1 MLLMTI
7 IIGTVL
13 LVGFILMST
22 EQLTH
27 LNRAAVSMFC
37 GVIVCLLYM
46 LQASDYIELMHPEEF
61 QNFLAGDESNT
72 TYVKEFIANNI
83 LIKYITEAC
92 AVILFL
98 IATNTTVEVMHNNG
112 VFDPLVR
119 WLRMRNSRRFLWI
132 VSLLTAFISFNI
144 DNLTTVV
151 LMMALV
157 NSIVRSQTQRIIYAC
172 TILVSAS
179 LGGCCSV
186 IGDMTSLTLW
196 TRGVVTPTALFSGLI
211 PACLASLCVFNILM
225 GTMLKGRVEVVSMLN
240 NYDGDDST
248 LSSWQKAVM
257 LVLGIVG
264 IWFIPT
270 FHYITKLPPFIGAL
284 CVMSLI
290 WLVEGLFNIKR
301 NLISVFVQ
309 RHYFRN
315 TEFIGMRMILYFLGV
330 CLSVGVM
337 TECGLLSSVG
347 EWLESHINNV
357 YVYGSI
363 TATLSC
369 VVDNV
374 PVVLMGL
381 NMFPLDTIENSTSVF
396 VQNGIYW
403 QLLLYCSAMGGSL
416 LFIGTLAGQAVLQ
429 VAKMHIK
436 WYFQNY
442 FWRVA
447 LAWLAGM
454 LVFYLTHMQQ

>member
-1 MLLMTI
+1 MFFMTL

-27 LNRAAVSMFC
+27 LNRAAVAMFC
-37 GVIVCLLYM
+37 GVIVCVLYM
-46 LQASDYIELMHPEEF
+46 LQASNYIELMHPEEY
-61 QNFLAGDESNT
+61 QIFLEGNESST
-72 TYVKEFIANNI
+72 TYVKEFVSNHV
-83 LIKYITEAC
+83 LVKYIAEAC

-157 NSIVRSQTQRIIYAC
+157 NSIVRSQSQRIIYAC

-196 TRGVVTPTALFSGLI
+196 TRGVVTPTALFTALI
-211 PACLASLCVFNILM
+211 PACLASLFMFNILM
-225 GTMLKGRVEVVSMLN
+225 GSMLKGRVEVVSMLN
-240 NYDGDDST
+240 NFDGDDST
-248 LSSWQKAVM
+248 LSPWQKAVI
-257 LVLGIVG
+257 LILGIVG

-290 WLVEGLFNIKR
+290 WLVEGLFNMKR

-403 QLLLYCSAMGGSL
+403 QLLLYCSAMGGAL

-429 VAKMHIK
+429 VAKMPIK
-436 WYFQNY
+436 WYFRNY
-442 FWRVA
+442 FWRVL
-447 LAWLAGM
+447 LAWIVGM
-454 LVFYLTHMQQ
+454 VVFYFTHI